1 MHRIGHFND
10 IPQFT
15 QNASKL
21 HPFLL
26 KKVCSILTKKKVSET
41 KTTSLISLS
50 PSPTFH
56 YHYPKSPHY
65 HYLPNSIIIITPTYH
80 NDGQLLGELYQASP
94 VPTL

>member
-26 KKVCSILTKKKVSET
+26 KKVCSILTKKRCVRNQNHLPNIIIT
-41 KTTSLISLS
+41 IS
-50 PSPTFH
+50 
-56 YHYPKSPHY
+56 HYPKSPHY